1 VLRPVRALPFLITS
15 AEILTPVSQLTDII
29 GNTLDGRYPN
39 LWYFVIL
46 IDVSQVDISKLCSI
60 RPRGQLGLRPNKKD
74 EPEMY
79 TQAVDM
85 CSSQEITRWR
95 KCYAGSDRAG
105 TESIDQTTGG
115 DIECTYCRI

>member
-1 VLRPVRALPFLITS
+1 M
-15 AEILTPVSQLTDII
+15 SQLTDII
-29 GNTLDGRYPN
+29 GNTLDSRDTN
-39 LWYFVIL
+39 LWYLIIL
-46 IDVSQVDISKLCSI
+46 IDMSQVDISKLCPV
-60 RPRGQLGLRPNKKD
+60 RPGGQLGLRPNKKD

>member
-15 AEILTPVSQLTDII
+15 AEILSPVSQLTDIV
-29 GNTLDGRYPN
+29 GNTLDGRDTN
-39 LWYFVIL
+39 LWYFIIL
-46 IDVSQVDISKLCSI
+46 IDMSQIDISKLCPV
-60 RPRGQLGLRPNKKD
+60 RPGGQLGLRPYKLD
-74 EPEMY
+74 VPEMY

-85 CSSQEITRWR
+85 CSGQEITCRR
-95 KCYAGSDRAG
+95 ECYAGSDRAG